1 MNTTIIEQKELKPAV
16 LYVMAEGKIQ
26 SYSLK
31 SKMTLGRDNDAFTSD
46 ISIPSTLKNVSRHHG
61 IFTTEKGKTFYEDV
75 KSANGT
81 WYNNRKLEPNTLQHL
96 SNGDVLRIVSK
107 SHPEQFVTMVYVED
121 YPDSFSWKRI
131 SLKNQNQLEIGRS
144 VSSDIHLNSESISR
158 AHAVLFKRGHRWAIG
173 DRESTNGIYHN
184 NIRLYAPIFLKPG
197 DVIRVQNLNFLFA
210 GNSLIYQQPKHLENS
225 YQFIQNIPKFQ
236 MVHKDRLSIHIDERS
251 VISHMKKIVLLQD
264 INMDVNAGEMV
275 LILGGSGAGKTT
287 FMNAVMG
294 YEKADGRI
302 LYGNTDV
309 YSEYDT
315 MKYKMGFVP
324 QKDLLRMDDRVI
336 DTLHDAANMKLKK
349 MSHADK
355 EKRINDVLHTLGLE
369 REKNSLIKKLSG
381 GQCKRLSIAVE
392 YISNP
397 SLFFLDEPDSGL
409 DGIMARTLMEN
420 LRVIANE
427 GKIVMVISHGPDRAK
442 DLFDKVIVLAK
453 SVKDNCGRLAFYGS
467 VDEAYRFF
475 DTDSLEGVVKRINRP
490 DEGGDG
496 LSDFYIEKYQ
506 QKR

>member
-1 MNTTIIEQKELKPAV
+1 MYTTILSINERKPAK
-16 LYVMAEGKIQ
+16 LYVMAEGKIRT
-26 SYSLK
+26 YSLK
-31 SKMTLGRDNDAFTSD
+31 PKMSLGRENDAFTSD
-46 ISIPSTLKNVSRHHG
+46 ISISSSLNNVSRHHG
-61 IFTTEKGKTFYEDV
+61 VFITENGNTYYEDV

-81 WYNNRKLEPNTLQHL
+81 WYNNRRLEPHTLQKL
-96 SNGDVLRIVSK
+96 QNGDVLRIVSK
-107 SHPEQFVTMVYVED
+107 SHPDKFVTILYIEN
-121 YPDSFSWKRI
+121 YPKTFSWKRI
-131 SLKNQNQLEIGRS
+131 SLKDQNQIEIGRS
-144 VSSDIHLNSESISR
+144 DSSDIHINNAAVSQS
-158 AHAVLFKRGHRWAIG
+158 HAVLFKRNKRWALG
-173 DRESTNGIYHN
+173 DRQSTNGVFHN
-184 NIRLYAPIFLKPG
+184 NIRIYAPIYLKLG
-197 DVIRVQNLNFLFA
+197 DVVRVDNLNFLYA
-210 GNSLIYQQPKHLENS
+210 GNSLIYQQPANMEDS
-225 YQFIQNIPKFQ
+225 YHFMQNMPQIHP
-236 MVHKDRLSIHIDERS
+236 VSSNRLSIHIDERS
-251 VISHMKKIVLLQD
+251 VVSHMKKITLLQD
-264 INMDVNAGEMV
+264 INMDISSGEMV

-324 QKDLLRMDDRVI
+324 QKDLLRMEDRVI
-336 DTLHDAANMKLKK
+336 DTLHDAANMKLKG
-349 MSHADK
+349 MSHAEK

-467 VDEAYRFF
+467 VEEAYRFF
-475 DTDSLEGVVKRINRP
+475 DTDSLEGVVKRINRK

-496 LSDFYIEKYQ
+496 LSDHFIEKYQ
-506 QKR
+506 QR

>member
-1 MNTTIIEQKELKPAV
+1 MHTTVISAKDRKPAQ
-16 LYVMAEGKIQ
+16 LFVMADGKIRT
-26 SYSLK
+26 YSLK
-31 SKMTLGRDNDAFTSD
+31 PRMSLGRENDAFTSD
-46 ISIPSTLKNVSRHHG
+46 ISISSSLKNVSRKHG
-61 IFTTEKGKTFYEDV
+61 VFITENGDTYYKDV

-81 WYNNRKLEPNTLQHL
+81 WYNNRKMEPNTLQKMQD
-96 SNGDVLRIVSK
+96 GDVLRIVSK
-107 SHPEQFVTMVYVED
+107 SHPDKFVTILYAD
-121 YPDSFSWKRI
+121 NYPDAFNWKRI
-131 SLKNQNQLEIGRS
+131 SLKNQNQVEIGRS
-144 VSSDIHLNSESISR
+144 AFSDIHFTNTAVSQE
-158 AHAVLFKRGHRWAIG
+158 HAVLFKNENRWALG
-173 DRESTNGIYHN
+173 DRQSTNGVFHN
-184 NIRLYAPIFLKPG
+184 NIRIYAPIYLKPG
-197 DVIRVQNLNFLFA
+197 DVIRVHNLNFLYA
-210 GNSLIYQQPKHLENS
+210 GNSLIYQQPRNMDNS
-225 YQFIQNIPKFQ
+225 YEFVQKTPKI
-236 MVHKDRLSIHIDERS
+236 HTASSNRLSIHIDERS
-251 VISHMKKIVLLQD
+251 VVNHMKKIILLQD
-264 INMDVNAGEMV
+264 INMDISSGEMV

-324 QKDLLRMDDRVI
+324 QKDLLRMEDCVI
-336 DTLHDAANMKLKK
+336 DTLHDAANMKLKG
-349 MSHADK
+349 MSHAEK

-420 LRVIANE
+420 LRVIADE

-453 SVKDNCGRLAFYGS
+453 SVKDNCGRLAFFGS
-467 VDEAYRFF
+467 VEEAYRFF
-475 DTDSLEGVVKRINRP
+475 ETDSLEGVVKRINRK

-496 LSDFYIEKYQ
+496 LSDHYIEKYQ
-506 QKR
+506 QR